1 MIHRLRTRDLFA
13 FAGEIILSAE
23 RRAQLDLTTGGASER
38 IKRDLVALL
47 EQSRHEGQTT
57 EEVSEKDI
65 FCEIVKISYG
75 KGAKNPVSGPTAFYE
90 PKKSQTTASGSASS
104 ADLAALVPGPGE
116 EDPDMVQQNLHWSV
130 GVVPQGKQC
139 QAIPSMSAVLNVN
152 IYSILPCL
160 NALPSLAAWMFCR
173 CGESSDAKGVRGD
186 LHPRLLS
193 VQGATRHREGDL
205 PAGTLLKYSKKAR
218 NMTPFAHSCSVYL
231 YCVITQWCQN
241 SRVCQPI
248 TPMKRARTNED

>member
-23 RRAQLDLTTGGASER
+23 RRAQLDLTAGGASER

-47 EQSRHEGQTT
+47 QLSHRDAQTSV
-57 EEVSEKDI
+57 EVSEKDI

-90 PKKSQTTASGSASS
+90 PKKNHTKTNGSESS
-104 ADLAALVPGPGE
+104 ADLASLVPGTGE

-139 QAIPSMSAVLNVN
+139 QTIPSD
-152 IYSILPCL
+152 
-160 NALPSLAAWMFCR
+160 F
-173 CGESSDAKGVRGD
+173 
-186 LHPRLLS
+186 
-193 VQGATRHREGDL
+193 
-205 PAGTLLKYSKKAR
+205 
-218 NMTPFAHSCSVYL
+218 
-231 YCVITQWCQN
+231 
-241 SRVCQPI
+241 
-248 TPMKRARTNED
+248 